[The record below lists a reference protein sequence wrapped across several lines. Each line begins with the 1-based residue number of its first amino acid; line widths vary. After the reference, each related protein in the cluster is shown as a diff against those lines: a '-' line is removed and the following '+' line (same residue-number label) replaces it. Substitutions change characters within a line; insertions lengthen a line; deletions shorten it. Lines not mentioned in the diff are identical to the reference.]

1 MIRTF
6 STRIYPTKEQ
16 RIYFHKAF
24 GIRRFT
30 WNWALNEYL
39 ECLRQGVRKTSFD
52 LQKQLN
58 NTLVKDSE
66 YSWLSEVNSMV
77 RQESLKD
84 LGLSITKYHDEQR
97 KARRTSEEID
107 TDKFKPKFKSKKRT
121 VNSFRMNNKGNPV
134 KFASKHFIYL
144 TTVGGKNNRF
154 KLKLAEPVGFLK
166 EVKFCEVTIKE
177 LGGKYY
183 IAISYEQKTNVQKVC
198 KYPKKKVGIDMGI
211 KNPLTTHNGKKS
223 KKIHIPRSLRKQELK
238 TERIQRIL
246 ARKVKGS
253 NNFKRIK
260 QRLQRS
266 YIRENNIKKDFREK
280 LTTKLCST
288 YGTINIETFSHP
300 HAKNLKNSRRVL
312 SRVGLYIF
320 VERLKEKAEDYHTI
334 LNFIPKGTPTTQ
346 TCSYCGHR
354 YEGKEKL
361 NLNTRTFVCVECGLE
376 LDRDINAAVN
386 IYNYC

>member
-6 STRIYPTKEQ
+6 STRIYPTEQQ

-24 GIRRFT
+24 GIRRFI

-39 ECLRQGVRKTSFD
+39 EYLNNGVTKSIFD

-58 NTLVKDSE
+58 NTLVKDPE

-84 LGLSITKYHDEQR
+84 LGLSIVKYHDEQR

-121 VNSFRMNNKGNPV
+121 KNSFRMYKKNDYVFKLE
-134 KFASKHFIYL
+134 SKYHISL
-144 TTVGGKNNRF
+144 TTTRSIGKMN
-154 KLKLAEPVGFLK
+154 LKTSESIGFLR
-166 EVKFCEVTIKE
+166 EVDIKTLTVKE

-183 IAISYEQKTNVQKVC
+183 IAISYEQKINVQKVC

-223 KKIHIPRSLRKQELK
+223 KKIRIPKSLKKQELK

-246 ARKVKGS
+246 AKKVKGS

-266 YIRENNIKKDFREK
+266 YLRENNIKKDFREK

-300 HAKNLKNSRRVL
+300 HAKNLKNSRRAL

-320 VERLKEKAEDYHTI
+320 VERLKQKAEDYHTT
-334 LNFIPKGTPTTQ
+334 LNFIPKGIPTTQ
-346 TCSYCGHR
+346 TCSCCGHR

>member
-1 MIRTF
+1 MIKTF

-24 GIRRFT
+24 GIRRWT

-39 ECLRQGVRKTSFD
+39 ESLKQGVSKTSFN
-52 LQKQLN
+52 LQNQIN
-58 NTLVKDSE
+58 QVIVKDPE
-66 YSWLSEVNSMV
+66 YSWLSEINSMV

-84 LGLSITKYHDEQR
+84 LFISIAKYHKEQR

-107 TDKFKPKFKSKKRT
+107 TDKFKPKFKSKKKT
-121 VNSFRMNNKGNPV
+121 QNSFRMNNKGNPV
-134 KFASKHFIYL
+134 KFASKYHIYL
-144 TTVGGKNNRF
+144 TTTRNNGRF

-183 IAISYEQKTNVQKVC
+183 IYITYEQKTNVHKKQC

-223 KKIHIPRSLRKQELK
+223 KKIHIPKSLKKQECK

-246 ARKVKGS
+246 AKKVKGS

-288 YGTINIETFSHP
+288 YGIINIETFSHS
-300 HAKNLKNSRRVL
+300 HAKNLKNSRRAL

-320 VERLKEKAEDYHTI
+320 VERLKQKAEDYHTT
-334 LNFIPKGTPTTQ
+334 LNFIPRGTPTTQ
-346 TCSYCGHR
+346 TCSCCGYR